1 MLSKICI
8 ASNVLLINAPNVL
21 FNCITQLSIFEI
33 FIINKELKH
42 GEMVSS
48 LCFNCKTII
57 HVAVCMDENIVNI
70 YSKSTKRML
79 GRIWCIIYAGHNYQ
93 CTRSWTTKKRN
104 GSSDKSSVYKRDK
117 QADQPCRVNYLST
130 QANLCAS
137 VCRA

>member
-8 ASNVLLINAPNVL
+8 ASNAFLINAPNVL

-57 HVAVCMDENIVNI
+57 HVAVWMRIIVNI
-70 YSKSTKRML
+70 YIYSKATKRLL

-93 CTRSWTTKKRN
+93 CTRSWTTKKRY

-117 QADQPCRVNYLST
+117 QTDQPCR
-130 QANLCAS
+130 
-137 VCRA
+137 

>member
-8 ASNVLLINAPNVL
+8 ASNAFLIAPNVL

-57 HVAVCMDENIVNI
+57 HVAVWMKI
-70 YSKSTKRML
+70 
-79 GRIWCIIYAGHNYQ
+79 
-93 CTRSWTTKKRN
+93 
-104 GSSDKSSVYKRDK
+104 
-117 QADQPCRVNYLST
+117 
-130 QANLCAS
+130 
-137 VCRA
+137 